1 MPVPCK
7 NRRAFTL
14 IELLVVIAIIAILIG
29 LLLPAVQ
36 KVREAAART
45 TCRNNLHQIGLALH
59 TYHDSHNVLP
69 PGYLYQAGPGT
80 NTADTGGLPRRFD
93 RPLPPPNPW
102 VPTPNQP
109 GWGWASLLL
118 PHLEQAPLAQRIDYT
133 LPVES
138 PTNAAARTTGLRM
151 FTCPTDRATGVF
163 TVLSDINTPVA
174 NAATNSYAACF
185 GALGLMNTAPEQG
198 NGVFYRNSRV
208 RLGDIKDGTSNTL
221 AVGERGAFFSQT
233 PWAGVMTGGTA
244 RTTPDAPVY
253 RSIAESAPVMVM
265 ARVGNKPLNDPNC
278 EPYDFFSP
286 HPSQVLFAL
295 ADGSVRGLN
304 TATDVA
310 VLQALATRDGGEPV
324 GPGD

>member
-1 MPVPCK
+1 VPTLRK

-36 KVREAAART
+36 KVREAAALT
-45 TCRNNLHQIGLALH
+45 TCRNNLHQIALALH
-59 TYHDSHNVLP
+59 TYHDTHEALP
-69 PGYLYQAGPGT
+69 PGYLYASGPAAST
-80 NTADTGGLPRRFD
+80 SEAATRKFD
-93 RPLPPPNPW
+93 RPLPPPKPW
-102 VPTPNQP
+102 VPVPNQP

-118 PHLEQAPLAQRIDYT
+118 PHLEQGPLAKQIVYT

-138 PTNAAARTTGLRM
+138 PTNANARTTGLRV
-151 FTCPTDRATGVF
+151 FTCPTDRDTGVF

-185 GALGLMNTAPEQG
+185 GALGLFNTAPDQG
-198 NGVFYRNSRV
+198 NGVFYRNSKV
-208 RLGDIKDGTSNTL
+208 RLEDITDGTSNTL
-221 AVGERGAFFSQT
+221 AVGERGAFFTQT

-265 ARVGNKPLNDPNC
+265 ARIGNKPLNDSYC

-286 HPSQVLFAL
+286 HPNQVLFAL

-304 TATDVA
+304 TGTDVA
-310 VLQALATRDGGEPV
+310 LLQALATREGGEPV
-324 GPGD
+324 APPGD